1 VCGKFVKRF
10 ADDGDKHI
18 HRQELSFQE
27 ISMRLSFGNAFCL
40 CYGGSNIFISGELS
54 IMIYNEEFETLPRE
68 ALEAL
73 QLKRLQQTAQRVYH
87 NVGFYKKS
95 FDKAGVS
102 PESLRSLA
110 DLRRFPFT
118 TKQDL
123 RDNYPFGLF
132 ATPMSNVV
140 RLHASSGTTGASTV
154 VGYTKRDLD
163 LWAEL
168 MARCYTAADLT
179 QNDIIHIA
187 YGYGL
192 FTGGLGAHYGAEK
205 IGASVIPMS
214 GGNTKRQITILQDFA
229 PTAVCCTPSYA
240 LNLAEQ
246 GYAMGVDM
254 RTLALRA
261 GIFGAEPW
269 TEQMRDEIEKALNIK
284 AFNIYGLSE
293 ILGPGVSMECSEARE
308 GMHIFEDH
316 FLVETIDPQTGEVLP
331 PGAEGELVFTTLTK
345 EAFPL
350 IRYRTRDISRL
361 NPAPCRCGRTSYR
374 MERVMGRSDDMLI
387 IRGVN
392 VFPSQIEAVL
402 IGIEG
407 LEPHYQLIVD
417 REGTLDTLEVQVELS
432 EKRFAGAD
440 EIKTLQK
447 LEMQLKK
454 DMKDYLGI
462 TAKIK
467 LVEPRTLQRSEGKAS
482 RVTDKRKF

>member
-1 VCGKFVKRF
+1 
-10 ADDGDKHI
+10 
-18 HRQELSFQE
+18 
-27 ISMRLSFGNAFCL
+27 
-40 CYGGSNIFISGELS
+40 
-54 IMIYNEEFETLPRE
+54 MIYDEEFETLPRE
-68 ALEAL
+68 AIEAL
-73 QLKRLQQTAQRVYH
+73 QLKRLQQVVQRVNH

-102 PESLRSLA
+102 PDQLKTLE
-110 DLRRFPFT
+110 DLKRFPFT

-154 VGYTKRDLD
+154 VGYTGHDIET
-163 LWAEL
+163 WAEL
-168 MARCYTAADLT
+168 MARCFVAASLT
-179 QNDIIHIA
+179 KNDIIHNA

-214 GGNTKRQITILQDFA
+214 GGNTKRQIMILQDFG
-229 PTAVCCTPSYA
+229 PTAICCTPSYA

-246 GYAMGVDM
+246 GKAMGVDM
-254 RTLALRA
+254 QALALRV

-269 TEQMRDEIEKALNIK
+269 SEKMRDEIEKVLNIK

-293 ILGPGVSMECSEARE
+293 IMGPGVAMECAEARD

-316 FLVETIDPQTGEVLP
+316 FLVETINPKTGEVLP
-331 PGAEGELVFTTLTK
+331 AGSEGELVFTTLTK

-350 IRYRTRDISRL
+350 IRYRTRDISHL
-361 NPAPCRCGRTSYR
+361 YPAPCRCGRTHRR
-374 MERVMGRSDDMLI
+374 MGRVMGRSDDMLI

-402 IGIEG
+402 VGIEG
-407 LEPHYQLIVD
+407 LEPHYQLVVD
-417 REGTLDTLEVQVELS
+417 REGSLDTLEVQVEVS
-432 EKRFAGAD
+432 EKQFAGAD

-447 LEMQLKK
+447 LEKQLFK

-467 LVEPRTLQRSEGKAS
+467 LVEPKTIQRSEGKIS
-482 RVTDKRKF
+482 RVVDKRKI